1 MENKNLMSFSLA
13 AIQRMPNYLRYLKE
27 LQQSGIIYA
36 SSTIIGNKMN
46 LNPILVKKDLS
57 IVTSIEGKPRL
68 GYKISTLINDIESF
82 LGYNNLKDAVI
93 IGCGN
98 LGRALLSYP
107 GFSNYGVNIC
117 LGFDTD
123 SEIIGSVI
131 NGITIMP
138 LSKLEDLI
146 DRLHIHIAILTV
158 PKEAAQE
165 IANRL
170 EKTQIRAIWNWAPTQ
185 LNVSQHIAVKNE
197 DIASSLAILT
207 NKMKEIIEKE

>member
-1 MENKNLMSFSLA
+1 MESKNLISFSLA

-27 LQQSGIIYA
+27 LQQDGCLYV

-57 IVTSIEGKPRL
+57 IVTSVEGKPRL

-107 GFSNYGVNIC
+107 GFANYGVNIC
-117 LGFDTD
+117 LGFDVD
-123 SEIIGSVI
+123 SELIGTVI
-131 NGITIMP
+131 NDITIMP
-138 LSKLEDLI
+138 MSKLED
-146 DRLHIHIAILTV
+146 
-158 PKEAAQE
+158 
-165 IANRL
+165 
-170 EKTQIRAIWNWAPTQ
+170 
-185 LNVSQHIAVKNE
+185 
-197 DIASSLAILT
+197 
-207 NKMKEIIEKE
+207 